1 MSLKIGKYLFTGPF
15 ALSECVIRHNHPR
28 ALYAVVVK
36 QGMAWDPQFRL
47 IEIGVS
53 PSQGLDFAADPRLAG
68 WQDAGG
74 GQALVYLHHATDTD
88 DGRPHDLHAAEAELL
103 AQFGPSG
110 GIVTLSNGV

>member
-1 MSLKIGKYLFTGPF
+1 MSLKIGKFLFTGPF
-15 ALSECVIRHNHPR
+15 AVADCVIRHNHPR
-28 ALYAVVVK
+28 AVYAVLVK

-53 PSQGLDFAADPRLAG
+53 PPQGLDFATDERLPG
-68 WQDAGG
+68 WQDAAGG
-74 GQALVYLHHATDTD
+74 LAVVYLHHATDTD
-88 DGRPHDLHAAEAELL
+88 DGRPHDLDAVAADLL